1 MNRYRPLEPVGYT
14 EALNI
19 LNCGTSEEKLL
30 LPLRAGEYMNS
41 WKDAQ
46 EICIRSFESEDP
58 QIRANAALGLSY
70 IARNTGCLEIIWLNL
85 CCSKSLSAM
94 SSTAGELSTQSV
106 ILICSWD
113 GTSPKMSLLNIS
125 QVPPLTSDSCSSP
138 DTKIFDVKKRN
149 DIRPSIT

>member
-19 LNCGTSEEKLL
+19 LNCGTSEEKRL

-70 IARNTGCLEIIWLNL
+70 IARNTGRLEIIWL
-85 CCSKSLSAM
+85 SESLN
-94 SSTAGELSTQSV
+94 GLHKLSTV
-106 ILICSWD
+106 LA
-113 GTSPKMSLLNIS
+113 TRFSLA
-125 QVPPLTSDSCSSP
+125 PGLT
-138 DTKIFDVKKRN
+138 RL
-149 DIRPSIT
+149 

>member
-46 EICIRSFESEDP
+46 GICIRSFESEDP

-70 IARNTGCLEIIWLNL
+70 IPRNTGCLENHLVEPLLFKELISNEQYRGRIIDAIW
-85 CCSKSLSAM
+85 
-94 SSTAGELSTQSV
+94 
-106 ILICSWD
+106 
-113 GTSPKMSLLNIS
+113 
-125 QVPPLTSDSCSSP
+125 
-138 DTKIFDVKKRN
+138 
-149 DIRPSIT
+149 